1 MNPESPAGFVGMRT
15 QLQEHWRWAVPQPG
29 VRACSA
35 SLPQAR
41 RRCSSPA
48 SATDPRRGQRP
59 AHRDD
64 RRRRRLHHDH
74 GRSPQRRGGPA
85 ARLRGCPPHGRA
97 AGQRRHDVPGQRG
110 PCRNA
115 GHASRPSHPPR
126 HARRRGG
133 RRSGLTTD
141 EAEQGRTAH
150 GRADPLGQAC
160 ASLAAQREA
169 DVVLQITQARR
180 PLRIWPSSNRQALG
194 KDAVRAAGSPAPQ
207 PAHLHLDLHVA
218 TLPGQ
223 VCQPAKIAAVQP

>member
-1 MNPESPAGFVGMRT
+1 MDSVGRTATTAVCVACTTITGDHLNAGVG
-15 QLQEHWRWAVPQPG
+15 LQPG
-29 VRACSA
+29 CEAVRLTVGQQVNDGTTFQVNEDRAVTLA
-35 SLPQAR
+35 TLP
-41 RRCSSPA
+41 
-48 SATDPRRGQRP
+48 
-59 AHRDD
+59 
-64 RRRRRLHHDH
+64 
-74 GRSPQRRGGPA
+74 GP
-85 ARLRGCPPHGRA
+85 
-97 AGQRRHDVPGQRG
+97 VI
-110 PCRNA
+110 
-115 GHASRPSHPPR
+115 HPE

-150 GRADPLGQAC
+150 GRADPLDQAC